1 MAASARGK
9 PAAPEPEREQK
20 AGALAELKAQDVLCA
35 HMDIP
40 GSSVSSTGL
49 RAEISTAE
57 LPGEHLHLQLP
68 SPSSPLSPK
77 GSCFGI
83 LLLHK
88 WLFPHWSHL

>member
-1 MAASARGK
+1 MATSARGK
-9 PAAPEPEREQK
+9 PAAPEPEKEQK
-20 AGALAELKAQDVLCA
+20 PEALAELKAQDVLGA

-49 RAEISTAE
+49 RAGVSTAK
-57 LPGEHLHLQLP
+57 LPEEHLHLP
-68 SPSSPLSPK
+68 SPSSPLSPM

-88 WLFPHWSHL
+88 WLFHHWSHL

>member
-1 MAASARGK
+1 MATSARGR

-20 AGALAELKAQDVLCA
+20 PEALAELKAQDVLCA
-35 HMDIP
+35 QADIP

-49 RAEISTAE
+49 RAGVSIAKPPE
-57 LPGEHLHLQLP
+57 EHLHLHLP
-68 SPSSPLSPK
+68 SPSSTLSPM

-88 WLFPHWSHL
+88 WLCHHWSHL